1 MKKMIKVDVKDY
13 IDEIIE
19 DLDHEITEKKKK
31 KKKVGTLS
39 DKVRLQG
46 ASSQILYQFTV
57 DNTELDT
64 DN

>member
-46 ASSQILYQFTV
+46 QVLKFCISSL
-57 DNTELDT
+57 
-64 DN
+64 